1 MNFEKWLVYIG
12 KSARTAKSYSSAI
25 SGSISD
31 WARSAGVITSNLS
44 DIQGADKFRSIAEKI
59 LQLPEFQEKNN
70 TGKGMYSAAMK
81 QCAAYLAD
89 ISDETLQ
96 EDIEEVIKSA
106 DINKTEKSAL
116 ISARIGQGKYRSE
129 LIDYW
134 ECCALTGFSNVRFL
148 IASHIKPW
156 RKSVNQERL
165 DPFNG
170 LLLLPNLD
178 KVFDLG
184 FITFTEKGKII
195 VSEHLDDTENIG
207 VTRDMSIAL
216 ENEHQEYMKFHRD
229 VMFERYV

>member
-12 KSARTAKSYSSAI
+12 KSVRTAKSYSSAI

-31 WARSAGVITSNLS
+31 WARSAGVIASNLS
-44 DIQGADKFRSIAEKI
+44 DIRSVDKFRPIAEKI

-70 TGKGMYSAAMK
+70 KGNSMYSAAMK
-81 QCAAYLAD
+81 QFAAYLED
-89 ISDETLQ
+89 ISYETLQ
-96 EDIEEVIKSA
+96 EDIEEVINCT

-116 ISARIGQGKYRSE
+116 ISARVGQGKYRSD

-134 ECCALTGFSNVRFL
+134 ERCALTGFSNVRFL

-156 RKSVNQERL
+156 RKAENQERL

-170 LLLLPNLD
+170 LLLMPNLD

-195 VSEHLDDTENIG
+195 VSEHLDDAESIG
-207 VTRDMSIAL
+207 VTRDMSVVL
-216 ENEHQEYMKFHRD
+216 DNKHQAYMKFHRD
-229 VMFERYV
+229 VMFERNV

>member
-12 KSARTAKSYSSAI
+12 KSARTANSYSSAI

-44 DIQGADKFRSIAEKI
+44 GIQGADKFRSIAEKI
-59 LQLPEFQEKNN
+59 RQLPEFQEKNN

-81 QCAAYLAD
+81 QFAAYLAD

-116 ISARIGQGKYRSE
+116 ISARIGQGKYRSD

-195 VSEHLDDTENIG
+195 VSEHLEDTENIR

-216 ENEHQEYMKFHRD
+216 ENEHQGYMKFHRD

>member
-12 KSARTAKSYSSAI
+12 KSVRTAKSYSSAI

-31 WARSAGVITSNLS
+31 WARSAGVIASNLS
-44 DIQGADKFRSIAEKI
+44 DIRSVDKFRPIAEKI
-59 LQLPEFQEKNN
+59 LELPEFQEKNN
-70 TGKGMYSAAMK
+70 KGKSMYSAAIK
-81 QCAAYLAD
+81 QFAAYLED

-96 EDIEEVIKSA
+96 EDIEEVINSA

-116 ISARIGQGKYRSE
+116 ISARVGQGKYRSD

-134 ECCALTGFSNVRFL
+134 ERCALTGFSNVRFL

-156 RKSVNQERL
+156 RKAENQERL

-170 LLLLPNLD
+170 LLLMPNLD

-195 VSEHLDDTENIG
+195 VSEHLDDAESIG
-207 VTRDMSIAL
+207 VTRDMSIVL
-216 ENEHQEYMKFHRD
+216 EDRHQAYMKFNRD
-229 VMFERYV
+229 VMFERNV

>member
-1 MNFEKWLVYIG
+1 MYIG

-25 SGSISD
+25 PGSISD
-31 WARSAGVITSNLS
+31 WARNAGVITSNLS
-44 DIQGADKFRSIAEKI
+44 DIQSADKFRSMAEKI
-59 LQLPEFQEKNN
+59 LQLQEFQEKNN
-70 TGKGMYSAAMK
+70 KGKGMYSAAMK
-81 QCAAYLAD
+81 QYAAYLED

-96 EDIEEVIKSA
+96 EDIEEVINCA
-106 DINKTEKSAL
+106 GTNKTEKSAL
-116 ISARIGQGKYRSE
+116 ISARVGQGKYRSD

-134 ECCALTGFSNVRFL
+134 QRCAVTGFSNVRFL

-156 RKSVNQERL
+156 RESENQERL

-195 VSEHLDDTENIG
+195 VSEHLEDTENIG
-207 VTRDMSIAL
+207 VTRDMSIAI
-216 ENEHQEYMKFHRD
+216 ENEHQAYMKFHRN
-229 VMFERYV
+229 VMFERNV

>member
-1 MNFEKWLVYIG
+1 MNFDKWLMYIG
-12 KSARTAKSYSSAI
+12 KSSRTAKSYSGAI

-44 DIQGADKFRSIAEKI
+44 DIQNADKFRSIAEII

-70 TGKGMYSAAMK
+70 KGKSMYSAAMK
-81 QCAAYLAD
+81 QFTAYLAD
-89 ISDETLQ
+89 ISAETLQ
-96 EDIEEVIKSA
+96 EDVEEVFNNS
-106 DINKTEKSAL
+106 DISKTEKSAL
-116 ISARIGQGKYRSE
+116 ISARVGQGKYRSD

-134 ECCALTGFSNVRFL
+134 ERCALTGFSNVRFL

-195 VSEHLDDTENIG
+195 VSEHLEDTENIR

-216 ENEHQEYMKFHRD
+216 ENEHQGYMKFHRD

>member
-1 MNFEKWLVYIG
+1 MNFDKWLVYIG

-25 SGSISD
+25 SGSITD

-81 QCAAYLAD
+81 QFAAYLTD

-106 DINKTEKSAL
+106 DINKTEKSTL

-195 VSEHLDDTENIG
+195 VSEHLEATENIG

-216 ENEHQEYMKFHRD
+216 ENEHQEYMKFHRN

>member
-12 KSARTAKSYSSAI
+12 KSARTAKSYSGAI

-44 DIQGADKFRSIAEKI
+44 DMQGVDKFRSIAEKI

-70 TGKGMYSAAMK
+70 KGKSMYSAAMK
-81 QCAAYLAD
+81 QFAAYLAD

-96 EDIEEVIKSA
+96 EDIVEVINSA

-116 ISARIGQGKYRSE
+116 ISARVGQGKYRSD

-134 ECCALTGFSNVRFL
+134 ERCALTGFSNIRFL

-156 RKSVNQERL
+156 RESKNQERL
-165 DPFNG
+165 DHFNG

-184 FITFTEKGKII
+184 FITFTEMGKII
-195 VSEHLDDTENIG
+195 VSEHLDDPKNIG
-207 VTRDMSIAL
+207 VTRDMSITL
-216 ENEHQEYMKFHRD
+216 ENEHQVYMKFHRE

>member
-12 KSARTAKSYSSAI
+12 KSVRTAKSYSSAI

-31 WARSAGVITSNLS
+31 WARNAGVITSNLS
-44 DIQGADKFRSIAEKI
+44 DMQSVDKFRSIAEKI
-59 LQLPEFQEKNN
+59 LQLPEFQEKYNK
-70 TGKGMYSAAMK
+70 GKGMYSSAMR
-81 QCAAYLAD
+81 QFAAYLED

-96 EDIEEVIKSA
+96 EDVEEVINCTGIS
-106 DINKTEKSAL
+106 KTEKSAL
-116 ISARIGQGKYRSE
+116 IGARVGQGKYRSD

-134 ECCALTGFSNVRFL
+134 QRCAVTGFSNVRFL

-156 RKSVNQERL
+156 RESGNQERL

-170 LLLLPNLD
+170 LLLLPNID

-195 VSEHLDDTENIG
+195 VSEHLEDAENIS
-207 VTRDMSIAL
+207 VTRDMSVAI
-216 ENEHQEYMKFHRD
+216 ENEHQAYMKFHRD
-229 VMFERYV
+229 VIFERNL